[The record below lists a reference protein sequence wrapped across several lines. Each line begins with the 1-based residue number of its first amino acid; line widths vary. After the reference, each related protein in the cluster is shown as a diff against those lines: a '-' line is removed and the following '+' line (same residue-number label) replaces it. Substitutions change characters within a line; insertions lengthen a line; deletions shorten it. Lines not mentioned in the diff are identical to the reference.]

1 MENHIKP
8 TCTYV
13 DAQLPCST
21 DEVAQKH
28 ARGSK
33 PSARGELF
41 LAVFFEQR
49 LGPLAFPAGHRVN
62 LNPDGAR
69 PALAQSLPEGISGQ
83 LNLSIPRPTMWH
95 HSPIQ
100 SRLVS
105 FRQILTVT
113 CEATDREG
121 HRMSARIL
129 NKSERLRQESDQLI
143 NKAQMLKD
151 QAKEQI
157 TRALQ
162 IIAKLKSG

>member
-1 MENHIKP
+1 MPNYPAPQTKWRKNTRGAANLRPEGN
-8 TCTYV
+8 
-13 DAQLPCST
+13 CS
-21 DEVAQKH
+21 
-28 ARGSK
+28 S
-33 PSARGELF
+33 LF
-41 LAVFFEQR
+41 FFEQR